1 MTSVAA
7 NETDKEE
14 LNEVM
19 EEKSMNNEDD
29 DAENLTSF
37 DEASE
42 VNQMVG
48 GEEVPVYGHDTE
60 SMDFVDDALTEI
72 DEPESKSD
80 EELWMKEKTQKN
92 GWLTL
97 LYNKQLLHLHQYE
110 RKEFHC
116 LLKLLKRC
124 CQFLCMK
131 LKRDLLQ
138 KLSQIQDRCKLA
150 AERIL
155 NKVEN
160 LHLQSS
166 VQSLQSCAE
175 N

>member
-1 MTSVAA
+1 HSEADKGVIVHVPVTSVAA

-29 DAENLTSF
+29 DAEILTSF

-60 SMDFVDDALTEI
+60 SMDFVDDAITKI

-80 EELWMKEKTQKN
+80 EE
-92 GWLTL
+92 
-97 LYNKQLLHLHQYE
+97 
-110 RKEFHC
+110 
-116 LLKLLKRC
+116 
-124 CQFLCMK
+124 
-131 LKRDLLQ
+131 
-138 KLSQIQDRCKLA
+138 
-150 AERIL
+150 
-155 NKVEN
+155 
-160 LHLQSS
+160 
-166 VQSLQSCAE
+166 
-175 N
+175 